1 MGINILNAFS
11 NVPAP
16 IDFILPGLPYGVV
29 GSIISPGGVGK
40 SAFALSLACQ
50 IAGGPC
56 LTGLQT
62 DKIGKVVYVAGE
74 DPANVIEHRLFAV
87 GEHCNQV
94 ERETIDQNLTVIPA
108 SGEVLD
114 ILSVKTQEYFLKI
127 AENSTLLILD
137 TLRVIHTADEN
148 DSGAMSNVV
157 GHLKRIANKTNCS
170 IIFLHHTN
178 KNSMN
183 NGAGNEQQASRGSS
197 VLVDNIRWQGY
208 LTGIN
213 EKIAKDLSFTE
224 KQKKYYVQFGVS
236 KQNYGFPVQDVILKK
251 VSSANADVNGY
262 CLKWFDIDQYIKENH
277 DKITKRGDRNDFN
290 K

>member
-11 NVPAP
+11 NVPEP
-16 IDFILPGLPYGVV
+16 IKFILPGLPYGVV

-56 LTGLQT
+56 LTGLPT
-62 DKIGKVVYVAGE
+62 DEIGKVVYVAGE
-74 DPANVIEHRLFAV
+74 DPANVIEHRLFAI

-94 ERETIDQNLTVIPA
+94 ERETIGENLSVIPA
-108 SGEVLD
+108 SGEILD
-114 ILSVKTQEYFLKI
+114 ILSKKTQEYFEGL
-127 AENSTLLILD
+127 ATGATLLILD

-157 GHLKRIANKTNCS
+157 GHLKRIAHKTGCS

-208 LTGIN
+208 LTGIPDAL
-213 EKIAKDLSFTE
+213 AKNLSLTE
-224 KQKKYYVQFGVS
+224 KQRKYYVQFGVS
-236 KQNYGFPVQDVILKK
+236 KQNYGFPVEDIIMKK
-251 VSSANADVNGY
+251 ISSENKAVNGY
-262 CLKWFDIDQYIKENH
+262 CLKVFDIDH
-277 DKITKRGDRNDFN
+277 AVTTLDN
-290 K
+290 KKGAKNGYNE

>member
-1 MGINILNAFS
+1 MSINILNAFS
-11 NVPAP
+11 NVPAS
-16 IDFILPGLPYGVV
+16 IKFILPGLPFGVV
-29 GSIISPGGVGK
+29 GSVISPGGVGK

-62 DKIGKVVYVAGE
+62 DEIGKVVYVAGE
-74 DPANVIEHRLFAV
+74 DPENVIEHRLFAV

-94 ERETIDQNLTVIPA
+94 ERETIDENLTVIPA
-108 SGEVLD
+108 SGKILD
-114 ILSVKTQEYFLKI
+114 ILSKETQAYFEELATGK
-127 AENSTLLILD
+127 TLLILD

-157 GHLKRIANKTNCS
+157 GHLKRIANKTQCS

-183 NGAGNEQQASRGSS
+183 NGAGAEQQASRGSS

-208 LTGIN
+208 LTKLPDDKFKN
-213 EKIAKDLSFTE
+213 IAMTE
-224 KQKKYYVQFGVS
+224 IERKYYVLFGVS
-236 KQNYGFPVQDVILKK
+236 KQNYGFPVDDIVLKK
-251 VSSANADVNGY
+251 ISSANKDVNGY
-262 CLKWFDIDQYIKENH
+262 CLKVFDIDHFVTTNEN
-277 DKITKRGDRNDFN
+277 KKGGKNGY
-290 K
+290 KG

>member
-1 MGINILNAFS
+1 MSINILNAFS
-11 NVPAP
+11 NVPEP
-16 IDFILPGLPYGVV
+16 IKFILPGLPYGVV

-62 DKIGKVVYVAGE
+62 DEIGKVVYVAGE
-74 DPANVIEHRLFAV
+74 DPENVIEHRLFAV
-87 GEHCNQV
+87 GEHCNQI
-94 ERETIDQNLTVIPA
+94 ERETIDENLTVIPA
-108 SGEVLD
+108 SGKILD
-114 ILSVKTQEYFLKI
+114 ILSKETQAYFEELATGK
-127 AENSTLLILD
+127 TLLILD

-157 GHLKRIANKTNCS
+157 GHLKRIANKTQCS

-183 NGAGNEQQASRGSS
+183 NSAGNEQQASRGSS

-208 LTGIN
+208 LTKLPDDALKNISMTDI
-213 EKIAKDLSFTE
+213 ER
-224 KQKKYYVQFGVS
+224 KYYVLFGVS
-236 KQNYGFPVQDVILKK
+236 KQNYGFPVSDIVLKK
-251 VSSANADVNGY
+251 ISSANKDVNGY
-262 CLKWFDIDQYIKENH
+262 CLKVFDIDHFVTTNEN
-277 DKITKRGDRNDFN
+277 KKGGKNGY
-290 K
+290 KG

>member
-1 MGINILNAFS
+1 MSINILNAFS

-16 IDFILPGLPYGVV
+16 IKFILPGLPFGVV
-29 GSIISPGGVGK
+29 GSVISPGGVGK

-62 DKIGKVVYVAGE
+62 DEIGKVVYVAGE
-74 DPANVIEHRLFAV
+74 DPENVIEHRLFAV

-94 ERETIDQNLTVIPA
+94 ERETIDENLTVIPA
-108 SGEVLD
+108 SGKILD
-114 ILSVKTQEYFLKI
+114 ILSKETQAYFEELATGK
-127 AENSTLLILD
+127 TLLILD

-157 GHLKRIANKTNCS
+157 GHLKRIANKTQCS

-183 NGAGNEQQASRGSS
+183 NSAGNEQQASRGSS

-208 LTGIN
+208 LTKLPDDALKNISMTDI
-213 EKIAKDLSFTE
+213 ER
-224 KQKKYYVQFGVS
+224 KYYVLFGVS
-236 KQNYGFPVQDVILKK
+236 KQNYGFPVSDIVLKK
-251 VSSANADVNGY
+251 ISSANKDVNGY
-262 CLKWFDIDQYIKENH
+262 CLKVFDIDHFVTTNESKKGGKNGYK
-277 DKITKRGDRNDFN
+277 G
-290 K
+290 

>member
-1 MGINILNAFS
+1 MSINILNAFS

-16 IDFILPGLPYGVV
+16 IKFILPGLPYGVV

-62 DKIGKVVYVAGE
+62 DEIGKVVYVAGE
-74 DPANVIEHRLFAV
+74 DPENVIEHRLFAV
-87 GEHCNQV
+87 GEHCNQI
-94 ERETIDQNLTVIPA
+94 ERETIDENLTVIPA
-108 SGEVLD
+108 SGKILD
-114 ILSVKTQEYFLKI
+114 ILSKETQAYFEELATGK
-127 AENSTLLILD
+127 TLLILD

-157 GHLKRIANKTNCS
+157 GHLKRIANKTQCS

-183 NGAGNEQQASRGSS
+183 NSAGNEQQASRGSS

-208 LTGIN
+208 LTKLPDDALKNISMTDI
-213 EKIAKDLSFTE
+213 ER
-224 KQKKYYVQFGVS
+224 KYYVLFGVS
-236 KQNYGFPVQDVILKK
+236 KQNYGFPVSDIVLKK
-251 VSSANADVNGY
+251 ISSANKDVNGY
-262 CLKWFDIDQYIKENH
+262 CLKVFDIDHFVTTNEN
-277 DKITKRGDRNDFN
+277 KKGGKNGY
-290 K
+290 KG

>member
-16 IDFILPGLPYGVV
+16 IEFILPGLPYGVV
-29 GSIISPGGVGK
+29 GSVISPGGVGK

-50 IAGGPC
+50 IAGGPD
-56 LTGLQT
+56 LLGLQT
-62 DKIGKVVYVAGE
+62 VIGKVVYVAGE
-74 DPANVIEHRLFAV
+74 DPSNVIEHRLHAI
-87 GEHCNQV
+87 GEHCNGV
-94 ERETIDQNLTVIPA
+94 ERETIAENLTVIPA
-108 SGEVLD
+108 SGETLD
-114 ILSVKTQEYFLKI
+114 ILSNKTQEYFLKL
-127 AENSTLLILD
+127 ATGSTLLVLD
-137 TLRVIHTADEN
+137 TLRVIHSADEN

-208 LTGIN
+208 LTN
-213 EKIAKDLSFTE
+213 VSDKFAKDLSLTE
-224 KQKKYYVQFGVS
+224 KQKKYYVLFGIS
-236 KQNYGFPVQDVILKK
+236 KQNYGFPVEDIILKK
-251 VSSANADVNGY
+251 VSSSNPAVNGY
-262 CLKWFDIDQYIKENH
+262 CLKWFDVDNYIKENH
-277 DKITKRGDRNDFN
+277 DKIIKKGGKNDFD

>member
-1 MGINILNAFS
+1 MSINILNAFS

-16 IDFILPGLPYGVV
+16 IRFIFPGLPYGVV

-56 LTGLQT
+56 LTGLPS
-62 DKIGKVVYVAGE
+62 DEIGKVVYVAGE
-74 DPANVIEHRLFAV
+74 DPENVIEHRLFAV

-94 ERETIDQNLTVIPA
+94 ERETIAENLTIIPA
-108 SGEVLD
+108 SAENLD
-114 ILSVKTQEYFLKI
+114 ILSTKTQEFFSKL
-127 AENSTLLILD
+127 ATGATLLILD
-137 TLRVIHTADEN
+137 TLRVIHSADEN

-157 GHLKRIANKTNCS
+157 GHLKRIANQTGCS

-183 NGAGNEQQASRGSS
+183 TGGGNEQQASRGSS
-197 VLVDNIRWQGY
+197 VLVDNIRWQGF
-208 LTGIN
+208 LT
-213 EKIAKDLSFTE
+213 KMPDDMFKDLTE
-224 KQKKYYVQFGVS
+224 LERKYFVLFGVS
-236 KQNYGFPVQDVILKK
+236 KQNYGFPIDNIVMKK
-251 VSSANADVNGY
+251 ISSTNKAVNGY
-262 CLKWFDIDQYIKENH
+262 CLKAFDVNSYIQENH
-277 DKITKRGDRNDFN
+277 DNLVKKGGRNGYN

>member
-1 MGINILNAFS
+1 MSINILNAFS

-16 IDFILPGLPYGVV
+16 IRFIFPGLPYGVV

-56 LTGLQT
+56 LTGLPT
-62 DKIGKVVYVAGE
+62 EEIGKVVYVAGE
-74 DPANVIEHRLFAV
+74 DPANVIEHRLFAI

-94 ERETIDQNLTVIPA
+94 ERQTIDENLIVIPA
-108 SGEVLD
+108 SAENLD
-114 ILSVKTQEYFLKI
+114 ILSTKTQEHFLKL
-127 AENSTLLILD
+127 ATGASLLILD
-137 TLRVIHTADEN
+137 TLRVIHSADEN

-157 GHLKRIANKTNCS
+157 GHLKRIANQTGCS

-183 NGAGNEQQASRGSS
+183 TGGGNEQQASRGSS
-197 VLVDNIRWQGY
+197 VLVDNIRWQGF
-208 LTGIN
+208 LT
-213 EKIAKDLSFTE
+213 KMPDDMFKDLTE
-224 KQKKYYVQFGVS
+224 LERKYFVLFGVS
-236 KQNYGFPVQDVILKK
+236 KQNYGFPVDNIVMKK
-251 VSSANADVNGY
+251 VSSANKEVNGY
-262 CLKWFDIDQYIKENH
+262 CLKAFDVNAYIEENH
-277 DKITKRGDRNDFN
+277 NKSVKRGSKNGYN

>member
-1 MGINILNAFS
+1 MSINILNTFS

-16 IDFILPGLPYGVV
+16 IKFIFPGLPYGVV

-62 DKIGKVVYVAGE
+62 DEIGKVVYVAGE
-74 DPANVIEHRLFAV
+74 DPQNVIEHRLFAV

-108 SGEVLD
+108 SGEILD
-114 ILSVKTQEYFLKI
+114 ILSKKTQEYFEKL
-127 AENSTLLILD
+127 ATGTTLLILD

-157 GHLKRIANKTNCS
+157 GHLKRIANKTQCS

-183 NGAGNEQQASRGSS
+183 NSAGNEQQASRGSS
-197 VLVDNIRWQGY
+197 VLVDNIRWQGF
-208 LTGIN
+208 LTKLPDGHYKNISMT
-213 EKIAKDLSFTE
+213 DTE
-224 KQKKYYVQFGVS
+224 KKYYVLFGVS
-236 KQNYGFPVQDVILKK
+236 KQNYGFPVSDIVLKK
-251 VSSANADVNGY
+251 VSSANKMVNGY
-262 CLKWFDIDQYIKENH
+262 CLKVFDVGEFIKENH
-277 DKITKRGDRNDFN
+277 NKLINKGDKNGFDE
-290 K
+290 

>member
-1 MGINILNAFS
+1 MSINILNAFS
-11 NVPAP
+11 NVPEP
-16 IDFILPGLPYGVV
+16 IKFILPGLPYGVV

-62 DKIGKVVYVAGE
+62 DEIGKVVYVAGE
-74 DPANVIEHRLFAV
+74 DPENVIEHRLFAV

-94 ERETIDQNLTVIPA
+94 ERETIDENLTVIPA
-108 SGEVLD
+108 SGKILD
-114 ILSVKTQEYFLKI
+114 ILSKETQAYFEELATGK
-127 AENSTLLILD
+127 TLLILD

-157 GHLKRIANKTNCS
+157 GHLKRIANKTQCS

-183 NGAGNEQQASRGSS
+183 NSAGNEQQASRGSS

-208 LTGIN
+208 LTKLPDDALKNISMTDI
-213 EKIAKDLSFTE
+213 ER
-224 KQKKYYVQFGVS
+224 KYYVLFGVS
-236 KQNYGFPVQDVILKK
+236 KQNYGFPVSDIVLKK
-251 VSSANADVNGY
+251 NSSANKDVNGY
-262 CLKWFDIDQYIKENH
+262 CLKVFDIDHFVTTN
-277 DKITKRGDRNDFN
+277 KRGGKNGFND
-290 K
+290 

>member
-16 IDFILPGLPYGVV
+16 IEFILPGLPYGVV
-29 GSIISPGGVGK
+29 GSVISPGGVGK

-50 IAGGPC
+50 IAGGPD
-56 LTGLQT
+56 LLGLQT
-62 DKIGKVVYVAGE
+62 VIGKVVYVAGE
-74 DPANVIEHRLFAV
+74 DPSNVIEHRLHAI
-87 GEHCNQV
+87 GEHCNGV
-94 ERETIDQNLTVIPA
+94 ERETIAENLTVIPA
-108 SGEVLD
+108 SGETLD
-114 ILSVKTQEYFLKI
+114 ILSNKTQEYFLKL
-127 AENSTLLILD
+127 ATGSTLLVLD
-137 TLRVIHTADEN
+137 TLRVIHSADEN

-208 LTGIN
+208 LTN
-213 EKIAKDLSFTE
+213 VSDKFAKDLSLTE
-224 KQKKYYVQFGVS
+224 KQKKYYVLFGIS
-236 KQNYGFPVQDVILKK
+236 KQNYGFPVEDIILKK
-251 VSSANADVNGY
+251 VSSSNPAVNGY
-262 CLKWFDIDQYIKENH
+262 CLKCFDADNYIKENH
-277 DKITKRGDRNDFN
+277 DKIIKKGGKNDFD

>member
-16 IDFILPGLPYGVV
+16 IEFILPGLPYGVV
-29 GSIISPGGVGK
+29 GSVISPGGVGK

-50 IAGGPC
+50 IAGGPD
-56 LTGLQT
+56 LLGLQT
-62 DKIGKVVYVAGE
+62 VIGKVVYVAGE
-74 DPANVIEHRLFAV
+74 DPSNVIEHRLHAI
-87 GEHCNQV
+87 GEHCNGV
-94 ERETIDQNLTVIPA
+94 ERQTIAENLMVIPA
-108 SGEVLD
+108 SGETLD
-114 ILSVKTQEYFLKI
+114 ILSNKTQEYFLKL
-127 AENSTLLILD
+127 ATGSTLLVLD
-137 TLRVIHTADEN
+137 TLRVIHSADEN

-208 LTGIN
+208 LTN
-213 EKIAKDLSFTE
+213 VPDKFAKDLSLTE
-224 KQKKYYVQFGVS
+224 KQKKYYVLFGIS
-236 KQNYGFPVQDVILKK
+236 KQNYGFPVEDIILKK
-251 VSSANADVNGY
+251 VSSSNPAVNGY
-262 CLKWFDIDQYIKENH
+262 CLKLFDVDNYIKENH
-277 DKITKRGDRNDFN
+277 DKIIKKGGKNDFD

>member
-1 MGINILNAFS
+1 M
-11 NVPAP
+11 PAP
-16 IDFILPGLPYGVV
+16 IKFILPGLPFGVV
-29 GSIISPGGVGK
+29 GSVISPGGVGK

-62 DKIGKVVYVAGE
+62 DEIGKVVYVAGE
-74 DPANVIEHRLFAV
+74 DPENVIEHRLFAV

-94 ERETIDQNLTVIPA
+94 ERETIDENLTVIPA
-108 SGEVLD
+108 SGKILD
-114 ILSVKTQEYFLKI
+114 ILSKETQAYFEELATGK
-127 AENSTLLILD
+127 TLLILD

-157 GHLKRIANKTNCS
+157 GHLKRIANKTQCS

-183 NGAGNEQQASRGSS
+183 NSAGNEQQASRGSS

-208 LTGIN
+208 LTKLPDDALKNISMTDI
-213 EKIAKDLSFTE
+213 ER
-224 KQKKYYVQFGVS
+224 KYYVLFGVS
-236 KQNYGFPVQDVILKK
+236 KQNYGFPVSDIVLKK
-251 VSSANADVNGY
+251 ISSANKDVNGY
-262 CLKWFDIDQYIKENH
+262 CLKVFDIDHFVTTNESKKGGKNGYK
-277 DKITKRGDRNDFN
+277 G
-290 K
+290 

>member
-1 MGINILNAFS
+1 MSINILNTFS

-16 IDFILPGLPYGVV
+16 IKFILPGLPYGVV

-62 DKIGKVVYVAGE
+62 DEIGKVVYVAGE
-74 DPANVIEHRLFAV
+74 DPENVIEHRLFAV
-87 GEHCNQV
+87 GEHCNQI
-94 ERETIDQNLTVIPA
+94 ERETIDENLTVIPA
-108 SGEVLD
+108 SGKILD
-114 ILSVKTQEYFLKI
+114 ILSKETQAYFEELATGK
-127 AENSTLLILD
+127 TLLILD

-157 GHLKRIANKTNCS
+157 GHLKRIANKTQCS

-183 NGAGNEQQASRGSS
+183 NSAGNEQQASRGSS

-208 LTGIN
+208 LTKLPDDALKNISMTDI
-213 EKIAKDLSFTE
+213 ER
-224 KQKKYYVQFGVS
+224 KYYVLFGVS
-236 KQNYGFPVQDVILKK
+236 KQNYGFPVSDIVLKK
-251 VSSANADVNGY
+251 ISSANKDVNGY
-262 CLKWFDIDQYIKENH
+262 CLKVFDIDHFVTTNEN
-277 DKITKRGDRNDFN
+277 KKGGKNGY
-290 K
+290 KG

>member
-1 MGINILNAFS
+1 MSINILNAFS
-11 NVPAP
+11 NVPEP
-16 IDFILPGLPYGVV
+16 IKFILPGLPYGVV

-62 DKIGKVVYVAGE
+62 DEIGKVVYVAGE
-74 DPANVIEHRLFAV
+74 DPENVIEHRLFAV

-94 ERETIDQNLTVIPA
+94 ERETIDENLTVIPA
-108 SGEVLD
+108 SGKILD
-114 ILSVKTQEYFLKI
+114 ILSKETQAYFEELATGK
-127 AENSTLLILD
+127 TLLILD

-157 GHLKRIANKTNCS
+157 GHLKRIANKTGCS
-170 IIFLHHTN
+170 IVFLHHTN

-183 NGAGNEQQASRGSS
+183 NSAGNEQQASRGSS

-208 LTGIN
+208 LTKLPDDALKNISMTDI
-213 EKIAKDLSFTE
+213 ER
-224 KQKKYYVQFGVS
+224 KYYVLFGVS
-236 KQNYGFPVQDVILKK
+236 KQNYGFPVSDIVLKK
-251 VSSANADVNGY
+251 ISSANKDVNGY
-262 CLKWFDIDQYIKENH
+262 CLKVFDIDHFVTTNESKKGGKNGYK
-277 DKITKRGDRNDFN
+277 G
-290 K
+290 

>member
-74 DPANVIEHRLFAV
+74 DPANVIEHRLHAV

>member
-1 MGINILNAFS
+1 MSINILNTFS
-11 NVPAP
+11 YVPAP
-16 IDFILPGLPYGVV
+16 IKFIFPGLPYGVV

-74 DPANVIEHRLFAV
+74 DPSNVIEHRLHAV

-108 SGEVLD
+108 SGEILD
-114 ILSVKTQEYFLKI
+114 ILSVKTQEYFLKL

-137 TLRVIHTADEN
+137 TLRVIHSADEN
-148 DSGAMSNVV
+148 DSGAMSNVI

-170 IIFLHHTN
+170 IVFLHHTN

-236 KQNYGFPVQDVILKK
+236 KQNYGFPVEDIILKK
-251 VSSANADVNGY
+251 VSSANTEVNGY
-262 CLKWFDIDQYIKENH
+262 CLKCFDIDEYIKENH
-277 DKITKRGDRNDFN
+277 DKITKKGDKNDFN

>member
-16 IDFILPGLPYGVV
+16 IEFILPGLPYGVV
-29 GSIISPGGVGK
+29 GSVISPGGVGK

-50 IAGGPC
+50 IAGGPD
-56 LTGLQT
+56 LLGLQT
-62 DKIGKVVYVAGE
+62 VIGKVVYVAGE
-74 DPANVIEHRLFAV
+74 DPSNVIEHRLHAI
-87 GEHCNQV
+87 GEHCNGV
-94 ERETIDQNLTVIPA
+94 ERETIAENLTVIPA
-108 SGEVLD
+108 SGETLD
-114 ILSVKTQEYFLKI
+114 ILSNKTQEYFLKL
-127 AENSTLLILD
+127 ATGSTLLVLD
-137 TLRVIHTADEN
+137 TLRVIHSADEN

-208 LTGIN
+208 LTN
-213 EKIAKDLSFTE
+213 VSDKFAKDLSLTE
-224 KQKKYYVQFGVS
+224 KQKKYYVLFGIS
-236 KQNYGFPVQDVILKK
+236 KQNYGFPVEDIILKK
-251 VSSANADVNGY
+251 VSSSNPANG
-262 CLKWFDIDQYIKENH
+262 LMLIITSK
-277 DKITKRGDRNDFN
+277 KITTK
-290 K
+290 